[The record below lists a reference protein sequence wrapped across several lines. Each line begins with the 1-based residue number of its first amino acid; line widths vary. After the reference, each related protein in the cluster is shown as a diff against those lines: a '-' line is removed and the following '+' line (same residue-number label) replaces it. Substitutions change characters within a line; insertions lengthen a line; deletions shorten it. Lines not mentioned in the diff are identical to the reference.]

1 MKFIV
6 TGTFKMKDVWQKF
19 TKEVEAENE
28 KEALEYVYSKLGSDH
43 KVKRHLIKVE
53 KVEKC
58 K

>member
-1 MKFIV
+1 
-6 TGTFKMKDVWQKF
+6 MKDVWQKF

-58 K
+58 E